1 MVGWKS
7 KKQEK
12 VKATTI
18 KIKTAV
24 IWCALVLSLSD
35 SMCLI
40 TLAPYLSEGLAA
52 ALTVVVLDAGVNLYV
67 RVHVALLGEAL
78 SADLQK

>member
-1 MVGWKS
+1 
-7 KKQEK
+7 
-12 VKATTI
+12 
-18 KIKTAV
+18 
-24 IWCALVLSLSD
+24 
-35 SMCLI
+35 MCLI
-40 TLAPYLSEGLAA
+40 TIPPYLSEGLAA